1 MTQKEHI
8 LTEWLLQNNSI
19 WYNLDEVSKGQNK
32 CKNNS
37 SYYSD
42 YYKTDE
48 MCENNSEEIKLILS
62 KRNNWY
68 TVCPALFAGDLV
80 YFENESFIS
89 DEDFAESR
97 KNLCEWILKNRIK
110 ITDKGISV
118 VHNNNY
124 CKTNK
129 NSSKINAE
137 CVPRIESWYSK
148 KDVVEPRTKMKR
160 ISSFV
165 NDSSIVIRN
174 TSLFYDNRLDS
185 LHNLQLG
192 CITSLDELSEILNRF
207 TSESEDGIKYDF
219 FRKLLYKNSLACKF
233 NEVDDFVYVEEI
245 CIEKKSIFTLD
256 NFPNLVRGNLV
267 IEKCYFLNDYSG
279 FPKRVNGSVYLNDCR
294 YKEFIEFPEGV
305 NIDGNFNF
313 DGQNIQ
319 HLLLALAKSDVK
331 IGGNVYCP
339 LYNGTIDHLREIAE
353 KYKWLEEYE
362 KVKQKRS
369 VRCDSKHAK
378 HNRRNK
384 SSSENS

>member
-1 MTQKEHI
+1 MTQKEQI

-32 CKNNS
+32 CKSNS
-37 SYYSD
+37 GYYSD

-89 DEDFAESR
+89 NEDIAESR

-137 CVPRIESWYSK
+137 CVPRIESWYSE

-174 TSLFYDNRLDS
+174 TFLFYDDRLDS
-185 LHNLQLG
+185 LHSLC

-207 TSESEDGIKYDF
+207 TSRSEDGIKYDF

-245 CIEKKSIFTLD
+245 GIEKKSIFTLD

-339 LYNGTIDHLREIAE
+339 LYSGTIDHLREIAE
-353 KYKWLEEYE
+353 KYKWFEEYE

-369 VRCDSKHAK
+369 VRGDSKHAK
-378 HNRRNK
+378 HNKRNK

>member
-1 MTQKEHI
+1 MTQKEQI

-32 CKNNS
+32 CKSNS

-89 DEDFAESR
+89 NEDIAESR

-137 CVPRIESWYSK
+137 CVPRIESLYSE

-174 TSLFYDNRLDS
+174 TFLFYDNRLDS
-185 LHNLQLG
+185 LYSLC

-207 TSESEDGIKYDF
+207 TSRSEDGIKYDF

-245 CIEKKSIFTLD
+245 GIEKKSIFTLD

-339 LYNGTIDHLREIAE
+339 LYSGTIDHLREIAE

-369 VRCDSKHAK
+369 VRGDSKHSK

>member
-245 CIEKKSIFTLD
+245 GIEKKSIFTLD

-279 FPKRVNGSVYLNDCR
+279 FPKRVNGSVYLNNCR

-339 LYNGTIDHLREIAE
+339 LYSGTIDHLREIAE

-369 VRCDSKHAK
+369 VRGDSKCTK
-378 HNRRNK
+378 HDRRYEGC
-384 SSSENS
+384 S

>member
-185 LHNLQLG
+185 LHSLQLG

-233 NEVDDFVYVEEI
+233 NEVDDFVYVEEA

-256 NFPNLVRGNLV
+256 NLPNLVRGNLV

-339 LYNGTIDHLREIAE
+339 LYSGTIDHLREIAE
-353 KYKWLEEYE
+353 KYKWFEEYE